1 LGEDESRAG
10 EDAEGA
16 KMMLADPGGMEANL
30 FGVDRLVE
38 AMSSLAVCVLISS

>member
-1 LGEDESRAG
+1 LGEDESQAG

-16 KMMLADPGGMEANL
+16 EMMLADPGGMEASL

-38 AMSSLAVCVLISS
+38 AMSPFTVCVLLSS